1 MSHGLP
7 GTQGRRRIYL
17 LRHGEVDYGVGGA
30 GVADVDLVELT
41 EKGQRQ
47 AVLLGEALADITFDF
62 AAHTGLIRTKQT
74 LAGALAGRDLAVQE
88 IASLRE
94 IRTGKFAEL
103 SPERIEAEFIYGFE
117 TAHLPEAR
125 FAGGYAFADFY
136 ERVAYGVLYLLARP
150 DWTTALLAAHGG
162 TNRAVL
168 SWVTHGGPEGMAAF
182 EQDTGCLNVIDVD
195 VVDGDIIR
203 RFVRAVNY
211 TPYDPIKNGKY
222 LTNMELYRHGRS
234 G

>member
-103 SPERIEAEFIYGFE
+103 SPERIEAEFIYGGE
-117 TAHLPEAR
+117 
-125 FAGGYAFADFY
+125 AFADFY
-136 ERVAYGVLYLLARP
+136 ERVAYGVLDLLARP